1 MSDDDWGFFI
11 DLEQDPV
18 KKDKQQSKKEKEK
31 EKDKQQPKKE
41 KYKIYSNNLTVIYE
55 EDIWYQRDENDDTD
69 YKKGTETWE
78 CSEEKEK
85 EKKTTIGGC
94 VDKYSIIIYC
104 VICASFISWSVL
116 A

>member
-31 EKDKQQPKKE
+31 
-41 KYKIYSNNLTVIYE
+41 YKIYSNNLTVIYE
-55 EDIWYQRDENDDTD
+55 EDVWYQRDENDDTD

-85 EKKTTIGGC
+85 ETTIGGC
-94 VDKYSIIIYC
+94 MDKSSIIIYC